1 MPSRFDMRVLTNR
14 PSPFAFDRL
23 QNNGQEPSPP
33 TMRTPD
39 ICINGSL
46 LPVDLAVSGAGEKA
60 SKADKPDPAAIAT
73 ERKTPLSSEVTP
85 VVPIASSSPIGQPD
99 PTPSRESPLQ
109 PPQAAAFGEPK
120 SSAAS
125 PTESTDDGDVVPES
139 HLSMK
144 PADLKQSAMRAVQRA
159 RLLRAQ
165 LQPDDPELQP
175 TDTGLKLTGTGFKPA
190 DSGLKPAESG
200 LKPAESILKASDSES
215 QTSGSKNY
223 KPADSGPQHG
233 DSGPQDADLG
243 LQASFPDV
251 ESEYDGNI
259 TPQEGLSLL
268 DVPTPTRQR
277 SVSFGLDDESMV
289 MGDSASMVSRVSS
302 VSEQTDTGSRWI
314 TYPVT
319 NSDSLVVIV
328 SALYC
333 KLLVVIGLAFPLSE
347 VISSNIPPFYYE
359 VFYIYLYGA
368 SILFLLYVYIFLLKD
383 ATVTDAGST
392 SKLSKMSS
400 ASINRIGRL
409 LRMESRVST
418 EARRDPETASQVS
431 KTSHHK
437 PYMVLVASYGSFYLR
452 MGAVLFGIGSMIY
465 SGLEMGQYFEATH
478 KAECGNVLRAVTPGL
493 RLAFIFIQ
501 MYFVF
506 LNASMSINKHKL
518 LARFGLMHMVGTNLC
533 VWLNVVIQETKHEL
547 VHLLSLYD
555 PNHHGGERHRR
566 GTDEVTEVAAV
577 DPLDGFSEE
586 FATDLQEFHA
596 QQEESG
602 VLTQCARS
610 DIMGQLVDSASPFL
624 FPCTIE
630 YSLICAA
637 TLYVM
642 WKNLNK
648 LNTVYVI
655 RDVGYTAGSEK
666 NKKHQYS
673 VDCARASKGLFLG
686 ILVLVA
692 SIISLILFFVL
703 INKSG
708 TRDVAILSASM
719 TELVLYCVT
728 VVAIIIGMMQ
738 IQRLRYRSES
748 SIELDN
754 ILLVVA
760 QTGVYLYASFDIIG
774 SHFSNDLYS
783 LGTSVMAIVQ
793 VTLQTM
799 FILDASC
806 RQAYRTNQLRDK
818 PGREVVTF
826 LLICNLAMW
835 SITTFETSRSDAHP
849 NQLHFFGFWAWTII
863 SHVSMPLAIFYR
875 FHSTVCLC
883 EIWKR
888 AYKYKRDTV

>member
-1 MPSRFDMRVLTNR
+1 MLPPES
-14 PSPFAFDRL
+14 PSPVLERAGARL
-23 QNNGQEPSPP
+23 SPKLDGDSSA
-33 TMRTPD
+33 RY
-39 ICINGSL
+39 
-46 LPVDLAVSGAGEKA
+46 GAQRPG
-60 SKADKPDPAAIAT
+60 
-73 ERKTPLSSEVTP
+73 TPL
-85 VVPIASSSPIGQPD
+85 
-99 PTPSRESPLQ
+99 RE
-109 PPQAAAFGEPK
+109 K
-120 SSAAS
+120 RSAEM
-125 PTESTDDGDVVPES
+125 T
-139 HLSMK
+139 
-144 PADLKQSAMRAVQRA
+144 
-159 RLLRAQ
+159 LLRVRERH
-165 LQPDDPELQP
+165 D
-175 TDTGLKLTGTGFKPA
+175 TDRSMDSNRSETDFCLDSDEEDSGRPLSQGTGA
-190 DSGLKPAESG
+190 ATTR
-200 LKPAESILKASDSES
+200 KA
-215 QTSGSKNY
+215 GS
-223 KPADSGPQHG
+223 
-233 DSGPQDADLG
+233 
-243 LQASFPDV
+243 F
-251 ESEYDGNI
+251 
-259 TPQEGLSLL
+259 
-268 DVPTPTRQR
+268 
-277 SVSFGLDDESMV
+277 
-289 MGDSASMVSRVSS
+289 
-302 VSEQTDTGSRWI
+302 
-314 TYPVT
+314 
-319 NSDSLVVIV
+319 DSLVVIV

-566 GTDEVTEVAAV
+566 GTDEVTAEVAAV